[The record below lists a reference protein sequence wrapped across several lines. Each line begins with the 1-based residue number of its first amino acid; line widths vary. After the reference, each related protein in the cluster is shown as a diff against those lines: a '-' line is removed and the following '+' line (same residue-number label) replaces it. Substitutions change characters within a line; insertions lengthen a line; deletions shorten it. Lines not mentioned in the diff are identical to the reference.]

1 MWTLLI
7 ALSVY
12 PVTRAD
18 VTVTV
23 TAPQGVQVGQQAII
37 SCVIDPDQQAAVT
50 WTKGGPP
57 AADGSTTVLVHNQGI
72 SDGRYNEY
80 SDRDIDIE
88 GRASLRIQTTRL
100 SDRGEFF
107 CAVFVIQ
114 AGQPVQLPPQSAV
127 LSVSAPTGSPTISP
141 PGTPSTESPLTLT
154 CTTAGGYPPATISW
168 YRGQEDRTA
177 EAEQQTDVE
186 QSDGSVTSSRQYIFT
201 PTKDDSGVSYRC
213 VVSQTVL
220 QSNLEAQTTFNV
232 RYPAEISPTPP
243 ATTTVIAGQSALFSC
258 PADGNPDT
266 FIFTWKEGGR
276 TINTDAE
283 DQFSQNGGVLTIS
296 AVRRNQHDT
305 VFLCDVTNNIGS
317 ADTASTTLDVQY
329 PPDVS
334 APVTVTV
341 EENHDLVAECTVTA
355 NPAVTSVEWKKQ
367 GSTSAVSNS
376 ATLSITR
383 IQRGAA
389 GTYVCTARNMLHD
402 DSIGTGTAST
412 VVIVQYAP
420 SKPSL
425 TIAPSPVVENQTVT
439 LTCRSTSAVPDPTYT
454 WKFTAQGQS
463 EQDVD
468 FGTTA
473 DSGGTL
479 TITNVQ
485 RARAGQYRCTATN
498 VVGSTDSDATELVV
512 NFPPEGVSIT
522 PEPQEVELGDNITLD
537 CSVTAANPAVQE
549 YSWSKSVGS
558 LPAGAQGSTTNQLQ
572 ITGLT
577 RQDSGTY
584 ICTASNGLSSSG
596 NATYPLFVQYLDQP
610 TITSNPGGSGQTS
623 HTTTEGQSLS
633 LECTAQSYPN
643 ATVVWTRPDGTTQ
656 EGSVLNLGQVNRTE
670 AGTYNCTASNTIKG
684 TQRSNHASLVII
696 LNYPPSVVSFKAD
709 PNPVDENSP
718 VTLNCTVDSNPE
730 PTSVSIVRVGAGS
743 VGYVTQATGQ
753 GGTFSHT
760 LQTVSYTDTG
770 TYRCQA
776 ANGVGEAASRDLELL
791 VNYIPVFVGVRD
803 KYAAAKGDPV
813 TLTCNVTAYPTPVT
827 FSWTKDGGSVPGW
840 ATITNYSLGS
850 TLSYTAVTKT
860 DYGFY
865 NCTARNIMG
874 SNSTDIQLAAE
885 SAPEPSTDLTVT
897 MKNSSHYVTVEWT
910 AGFNG
915 GRDTTHT
922 VQYRTDA
929 GAWQNGPQEL
939 ESASDDHPQFSVTFQ
954 LPEKEIYD
962 IRVRATNGIEP
973 TASNVPYSNVVSVT
987 IEDAKILFGS
997 LPLTSE
1003 TFSDELKNLQSTS
1016 AVRLTNRIINELN
1029 DVFVDI
1035 LGYETST
1042 VTGYSQGS
1050 VVAAFQSIVGESESE
1065 SAQKAFTDS
1074 LTDNQLG
1081 SWTVDSSKASIGENP
1096 STGEA
1101 LNCKIYVQ
1109 LY

>member
-1 MWTLLI
+1 MTTACYATNTDKNVRYLLVVLTS
-7 ALSVY
+7 LSVLSFY
-12 PVTRAD
+12 PVTYAD
-18 VTVTV
+18 VSLTV
-23 TAPQGVQVGQQAII
+23 TAPQGVLVGQQAII
-37 SCVIDPDQQAAVT
+37 SCVIDPDQQAAVS
-50 WTKGGPP
+50 WSKGG
-57 AADGSTTVLVHNQGI
+57 AFHASTAVLAQGQGPI
-72 SDGRYNEY
+72 TDGRYNEY
-80 SDRDIDIE
+80 RDRDIDIE
-88 GRASLRIQTTRL
+88 GRASLRIQNTRL

-107 CAVFVIQ
+107 CEVTVLTAAP
-114 AGQPVQLPPQSAV
+114 AGP
-127 LSVSAPTGSPTISP
+127 PTISP
-141 PGTPSTESPLTLT
+141 SGTPSTESPLTLT

-168 YRGQEDRTA
+168 YRGQENRTA

-220 QSNLEAQTTFNV
+220 QSNLETQTTFNV

-243 ATTTVIAGQSALFSC
+243 ATTTVIAGQSASFSC

-266 FIFTWKEGGR
+266 FTYTWKEGGR

-296 AVRRNQHDT
+296 AVRREQHDT
-305 VFLCDVTNNIGS
+305 VFSCDVTNNIGS
-317 ADTASTTLDVQY
+317 ADTASTTLDVQH

-341 EENHDLVAECTVTA
+341 EENHDLAAECTVTA

-454 WKFTAQGQS
+454 WKFTAQGQP
-463 EQDVD
+463 EQDVN

-485 RARAGQYRCTATN
+485 RAQAGQYRCTATN
-498 VVGSTDSDATELVV
+498 DVGSTDSNTTELVV
-512 NFPPEGVSIT
+512 N
-522 PEPQEVELGDNITLD
+522 
-537 CSVTAANPAVQE
+537 
-549 YSWSKSVGS
+549 
-558 LPAGAQGSTTNQLQ
+558 
-572 ITGLT
+572 
-577 RQDSGTY
+577 
-584 ICTASNGLSSSG
+584 
-596 NATYPLFVQYLDQP
+596 
-610 TITSNPGGSGQTS
+610 
-623 HTTTEGQSLS
+623 
-633 LECTAQSYPN
+633 
-643 ATVVWTRPDGTTQ
+643 
-656 EGSVLNLGQVNRTE
+656 
-670 AGTYNCTASNTIKG
+670 
-684 TQRSNHASLVII
+684 
-696 LNYPPSVVSFKAD
+696 YPPTVSTFTAD
-709 PNPVDENSP
+709 SIPADENSP
-718 VTLNCTVDSNPE
+718 VTLTCTVDSNPE
-730 PTSVSIVRVGAGS
+730 PTSVSIVRVGTGS
-743 VGYVTQATGQ
+743 VGDITLATGQ
-753 GGTFSHT
+753 DVKSLSHT
-760 LQTVSYTDTG
+760 IQTVSYTDTG

-776 ANGVGEAASRDLELL
+776 VNGIGENATRDMELL

-803 KYAAAKGDPV
+803 KYAVAKGEPV

-827 FSWTKDGGSVPGW
+827 FTWAKDGGSVSGN

-850 TLSYTAVTKT
+850 TLSYTTVTED

-874 SNSTDIQLAAE
+874 NNSTVIELTAE

-897 MKNSSHYVTVEWT
+897 MKNSSRFVTVEWT

-915 GRDTTHT
+915 GQETTHT
-922 VQYRTDA
+922 VQYRTRA
-929 GAWQNGPQEL
+929 SAWQDGPEKL
-939 ESASDDHPQFSVTFQ
+939 EPASADHPQFSVTFQ
-954 LPEKEIYD
+954 LPEKATYD
-962 IRVRATNGIEP
+962 IRVRATNRNG
-973 TASNVPYSNVVSVT
+973 TAASNVVS
-987 IEDAKILFGS
+987 
-997 LPLTSE
+997 LTTE
-1003 TFSDELKNLQSTS
+1003 GL
-1016 AVRLTNRIINELN
+1016 
-1029 DVFVDI
+1029 
-1035 LGYETST
+1035 
-1042 VTGYSQGS
+1042 S
-1050 VVAAFQSIVGESESE
+1050 V
-1065 SAQKAFTDS
+1065 
-1074 LTDNQLG
+1074 
-1081 SWTVDSSKASIGENP
+1081 
-1096 STGEA
+1096 
-1101 LNCKIYVQ
+1101 
-1109 LY
+1109 